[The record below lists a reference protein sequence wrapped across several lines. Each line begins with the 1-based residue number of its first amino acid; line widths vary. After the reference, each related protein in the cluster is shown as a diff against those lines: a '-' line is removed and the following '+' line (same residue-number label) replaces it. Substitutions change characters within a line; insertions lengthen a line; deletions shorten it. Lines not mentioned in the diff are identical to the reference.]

1 MTEQYQQLNTEE
13 REILLIILGK
23 FKYMFG
29 GALGTWNTTLVDL
42 ELNNDGKPVCLQPY
56 PLPRV
61 HQAMFKKESKRLVT
75 LGVLEEENDSEWGS
89 PWSA

>member
-42 ELNNDGKPVCLQPY
+42 ELNYDVKPVCSRPY
-56 PLPRV
+56 SVPRV
-61 HQAMFKKESKRLVT
+61 HGVMFKK
-75 LGVLEEENDSEWGS
+75 
-89 PWSA
+89 